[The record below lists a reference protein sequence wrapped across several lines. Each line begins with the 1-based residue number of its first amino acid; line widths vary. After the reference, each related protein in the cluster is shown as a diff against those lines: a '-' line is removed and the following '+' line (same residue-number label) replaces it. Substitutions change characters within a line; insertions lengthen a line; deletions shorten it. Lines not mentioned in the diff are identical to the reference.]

1 MRAVPNARRP
11 VERLSAAQ
19 ARRVALAAQGFADPR
34 PAGAPTGWAVRRLID
49 RVGLVQIDSVN
60 VLQRAHYLPLFSRA
74 GPYDTALL
82 DRSAHYAPRRLF
94 EYWGHEASL
103 LPVSTQPLLRWRME
117 RAGDDAWGG
126 MRRIQQERPELVA
139 EVLEEVRASGPV
151 AASEVLEHERPAK
164 TGPWWG
170 WSDVK
175 RAFEWLFWSGQITS
189 ARRRGFERLYDLPE
203 RVLPPEVIATPT
215 PSLEDAQ
222 RELVRIASRAM
233 GVAAEKDLRDYFR
246 LPVADARE
254 RIAELVEA
262 GELWPV
268 EVEGWTV
275 PGYVHPEAR
284 LPRSVH
290 ARALVGPFDSLVWER
305 PRVERIFGFRYRI
318 EIYVPKP
325 KRIHGYY
332 VLPFL
337 LGDRLVARVDLKA
350 DRAEG
355 VLRVQASHAEP
366 GAPPET
372 AAELAAELESMASWL
387 GLGGVA
393 VQPQGDLAA
402 PLAAAA

>member
-1 MRAVPNARRP
+1 MPSARRKP
-11 VERLSAAQ
+11 IARLSAAQ
-19 ARRVALAAQGFADPR
+19 ARRMALAAQGFADGDRGREPD
-34 PAGAPTGWAVRRLID
+34 GWALRRVLD
-49 RVGLVQIDSVN
+49 RVGLIQIDSVN
-60 VLQRAHYLPLFSRA
+60 VLSRAHYLPLFSRL
-74 GPYDTALL
+74 GPYDTELL
-82 DRSAHYAPRRLF
+82 DRAAHRAPRKLF

-103 LPVSTQPLLRWRME
+103 LPVTTQPLLRWRME

-203 RVLPPEVIATPT
+203 RVLPREVVETPT
-215 PSLEDAQ
+215 PTPEDAQ

-246 LPVADARE
+246 LPVAEARA
-254 RIAELVEA
+254 RVAELVEA

-268 EVEGWTV
+268 EVEGWSV

-325 KRIHGYY
+325 KRVHGYY

-366 GAPPET
+366 DAPPET
-372 AAELAAELESMASWL
+372 AAELAAELESMAGWL

-393 VQPQGDLAA
+393 VLPRGDLAA